1 MVLEIQLGNFSFT
14 NEMLTTT
21 YLDYKEYL
29 TAVQTKEVMLLK
41 ELLCLGVGLQAG
53 EEHEVDSA
61 AALPKLLLKA
71 HSKTSILHARFA
83 KHQLKPANFTLCSK
97 AKVPKIFNHAWVVF
111 GRLVSQSLV
120 WTSQ

>member
-1 MVLEIQLGNFSFT
+1 MQ
-14 NEMLTTT
+14 TTT

-29 TAVQTKEVMLLK
+29 TAVQTKEGMLLK

-61 AALPKLLLKA
+61 TALPKVTLKA
-71 HSKTSILHARFA
+71 HLETSTARCKA
-83 KHQLKPANFTLCSK
+83 SDQTRNFTLCSK
-97 AKVPKIFNHAWVVF
+97 AKVSGTFNHAWVVF
-111 GRLVSQSLV
+111 VMLASHSLV